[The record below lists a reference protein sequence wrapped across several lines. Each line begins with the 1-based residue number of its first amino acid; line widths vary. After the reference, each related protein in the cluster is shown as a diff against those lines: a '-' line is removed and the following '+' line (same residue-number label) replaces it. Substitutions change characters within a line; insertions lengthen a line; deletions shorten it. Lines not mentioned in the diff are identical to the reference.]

1 MTISHYIGASKKLSK
16 KVIWKIDRVLFS
28 GYFQNARNKALEQKR
43 LEEER
48 FRIEHPEEYYDKY
61 SVAARHCFP
70 VVGNQLY
77 SVRDLILSQFVS
89 GVYKG
94 YDITVRLLAI
104 EQYYGKNSIGY
115 SLYRKM
121 QSPTGFDWIPRYSK
135 LIASYE
141 QNGFEDDNPI
151 EVDDHL
157 TLMDGAHRLALALYH
172 NDEIVPARI
181 YKNDRERPYDY
192 NWFWQ
197 MNFSADE
204 ISLIHNRT
212 VELFNQCKY
221 EYVAVIWSPAYQLRD
236 EIINAI
242 NSYLHSSYNPPIQQC
257 DCKVVK
263 YEDVTLDKLDFF
275 GFLRAMYYT
284 DVMTEK
290 GVQWK
295 LKSMVDSM
303 PDGCEQ
309 YPVRVF
315 YIETLNPEI
324 DRNVKN
330 NTAKSMLIAK
340 IKNVIRSRYK
350 NRINKY
356 EYDNIMH
363 ISDNY
368 IQSKFCDL
376 AVNIDKD
383 VSDLFVQ
390 LNKQYDYVIAKAYG
404 RQSID
409 FPYYYYYYYSDVDIV
424 VRPSDVHKVSETAEK
439 WLNEKYGGKYEEW
452 LRVERRLDDEE
463 QVEIQVS
470 LRGWRYFLVH
480 VQTLA
485 HFSMDNGITD
495 DYLLHREL
503 AVNKPIYVLPP
514 KYDML
519 IRLAD
524 LAVKPHKDWHRKYIA
539 KHIDELDYQLAERS
553 FNNNLSFLQN
563 VKQIISEIRSS
574 R

>member
-1 MTISHYIGASKKLSK
+1 MTTSHFIDATKKLSK

-77 SVRDLILSQFVS
+77 SVRDLILSQFVN

-221 EYVAVIWSPAYQLRD
+221 DYVGVIWSPAYHLRD

-284 DVMTEK
+284 DVMTEE

-303 PDGCEQ
+303 PDGCEK
-309 YPVRVF
+309 YPIRIF

-390 LNKQYDYVIAKAYG
+390 LNKQYDYVIAKAFG
-404 RQSID
+404 RQSIN
-409 FPYYYYYYYSDVDIV
+409 FPYYYYYSDVDIL
-424 VRPSDVHKVSETAEK
+424 VRPKDVLAIAAEIEDWLKEKYSETYDG
-439 WLNEKYGGKYEEW
+439 WLSIERVRNE
-452 LRVERRLDDEE
+452 DE
-463 QVEIQVS
+463 QIEIQVS
-470 LRGWRYFLVH
+470 LRGWRFFLVH
-480 VQTLA
+480 IQTVS
-485 HFSMDNGITD
+485 HFSMDNEIIED
-495 DYLLHREL
+495 FL
-503 AVNKPIYVLPP
+503 AHKILDEKKMLYILPP
-514 KYDML
+514 KYDIL
-519 IRLAD
+519 IRAAD
-524 LAVKPHKDWHRKYIA
+524 LVEKPHKDWHRKYIA
-539 KHIDELDYQLAERS
+539 INIEEYDENLTEKAFGSNVDYLQKVKRVISNIIDEQ
-553 FNNNLSFLQN
+553 
-563 VKQIISEIRSS
+563 
-574 R
+574 